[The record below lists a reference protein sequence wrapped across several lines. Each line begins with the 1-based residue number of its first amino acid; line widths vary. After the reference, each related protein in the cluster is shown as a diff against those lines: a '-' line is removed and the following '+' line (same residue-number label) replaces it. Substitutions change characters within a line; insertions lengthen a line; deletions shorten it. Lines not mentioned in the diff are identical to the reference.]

1 MTHCQHE
8 FTPALIKAQLKKAG
22 ITQKQIARE
31 EGRSEMSVSDV
42 INFKMVSKPL
52 MRAIARRLGVNH
64 RVVFAW
70 YFGQQKRTRPDRTA
84 H

>member
-1 MTHCQHE
+1 MTHCQNE
-8 FTPALIKAQLKKAG
+8 FTPARIKSLLRKAG
-22 ITQKQIARE
+22 ITQKQIALE

-52 MRAIARRLGVNH
+52 MRAIARRLNEDH
-64 RVVFAW
+64 RTVFAW
-70 YFGQQKRTRPDRTA
+70 YFGQQKRKRPTRTT